1 MLFRIAWRNIWRNK
15 TRSIVILVAV
25 AIGLWAGIFL
35 MAFYNGM
42 IEQRIKSAIESEIS
56 HLQIH
61 HPDFRKDHDLR
72 YFLADGR
79 SVVESVNKEP
89 GVKIAG
95 GRLVIYGM
103 VASAAGSAGVRINGV
118 NAETEKALTKLPGKI
133 VSGKYFS
140 GEVKNEILIGRKL
153 AKKLKLELNSKI
165 ILTFTDHA
173 GDIASG
179 AFRIVGIYQT
189 VNTPYDESNIFIR
202 AEDAGLLAGLPGQF
216 NEIALLLEKDQD
228 LDKVSAA
235 LVNKYPLLEV
245 KNWMEISPEMELLV
259 TAMDQM
265 MIFYMGIIM
274 LALAFGIIN
283 TMLMSVLERTRE
295 IGMLLSL
302 GMNKFRI
309 FGMILLETVFLVL
322 AGCPAGILPAMLTI
336 MYTRRNGIDLSI
348 FSDTFSSFG
357 YSNVVFPSLKLGQFG
372 MIMLLV
378 VMTALFSA
386 LFPARRALSLKP
398 AEAIRK

>member
-1 MLFRIAWRNIWRNK
+1 MLFKIAWRNIWRNK

-42 IEQRIKSAIESEIS
+42 IEQRIRSAIESEIS
-56 HLQIH
+56 HIQIH
-61 HPDFRKDHDLR
+61 HPEFRRDNDLR
-72 YFLADGR
+72 FFLPGGK
-79 SVVESVNKEP
+79 SMVESLGKEA
-89 GVKIAG
+89 GVKFAG
-95 GRLVIYGM
+95 GRMIINGM
-103 VASAAGSAGVRINGV
+103 AASAAGSAGVRINGV
-118 NAETEKALTKLPGKI
+118 TADTEKALTKLSGKI

-140 GEVKNEILIGRKL
+140 GEVKNEIIVGQKL
-153 AKKLKLELNSKI
+153 SKKLKLELHSKI
-165 ILTFTDHA
+165 VLTFTDHD

-189 VNTPYDESNIFIR
+189 VNTPYDESNVFIR

-216 NEIALLLEKDQD
+216 NEIALLLEGDED
-228 LDKVSAA
+228 LGKVSAS
-235 LVNKYPLLEV
+235 LVKKYPLLEV

-265 MIFYMGIIM
+265 MVFYMGIIM

-302 GMNKFRI
+302 GMNKLRI

-336 MYTRRNGIDLSI
+336 LYTRKKGIDLSI

-357 YSNVVFPSLKLGQFG
+357 YSNVVFPSLKPGQFG

-378 VMTALFSA
+378 VITALISA

>member
-25 AIGLWAGIFL
+25 AMGLWAGIFL

-42 IEQRIKSAIESEIS
+42 VEQRIRSAIESEIS
-56 HLQIH
+56 HIQIH

-72 YFLADGR
+72 FFLPAGWKMVDSLR
-79 SVVESVNKEP
+79 KEA
-89 GVKIAG
+89 GVKVVG

-103 VASAAGSAGVRINGV
+103 AASAAGSAGVRINGV
-118 NAETEKALTKLPGKI
+118 SADTEALLTKLSLKI
-133 VSGKYFS
+133 VSGNYFS
-140 GEVKNEILIGRKL
+140 GTVKNEILVGRKL
-153 AKKLKLELNSKI
+153 AKKLKLDLHSKT
-165 ILTFTDHA
+165 ILTFTDRD
-173 GDIASG
+173 GNIASG
-179 AFRIVGIYQT
+179 AFRIVGIFQT
-189 VNTPYDESNIFIR
+189 VNTPYDESNIFVR
-202 AEDAGLLAGLPGQF
+202 VEDAGLLAGLPGQL
-216 NEIALLLEKDQD
+216 NEIALLLEKDED
-228 LDKVSAA
+228 VNSVAA
-235 LVNKYPLLEV
+235 GLVKKYPLLEV
-245 KNWMEISPEMELLV
+245 KKWMEISPEMELLV

-302 GMNKFRI
+302 GMNKYRI
-309 FGMILLETVFLVL
+309 FGMILMETMFLVL
-322 AGCPAGILPAMLTI
+322 AGCPAGILPAVLTI

-357 YSNVVFPSLKLGQFG
+357 YSNVVFPSLQPGQFG

-378 VMTALFSA
+378 VITALFSA

>member
-25 AIGLWAGIFL
+25 AMGLWAGIFL

-42 IEQRIKSAIESEIS
+42 VEQRIRSAIESEIS
-56 HLQIH
+56 HIQIH

-72 YFLADGR
+72 FFVKDGWTMVDSLKNEAR
-79 SVVESVNKEP
+79 
-89 GVKIAG
+89 VKIVG
-95 GRLVIYGM
+95 GRLIIYGM
-103 VASAAGSAGVRINGV
+103 AASAAGSAGVRINGV
-118 NAETEKALTKLPGKI
+118 SADTEAALTKLSGKI

-140 GEVKNEILIGRKL
+140 GAVKNEILVGRKL
-153 AKKLKLELNSKI
+153 AKKLKLDLHSKT
-165 ILTFTDHA
+165 ILTFTDRD
-173 GDIASG
+173 GNIASG

-189 VNTPYDESNIFIR
+189 VNTPYDESNVFIR
-202 AEDAGLLAGLPGQF
+202 AEDAGLLAGLPGQL
-216 NEIALLLEKDQD
+216 NEIALLLEKDED
-228 LDKVSAA
+228 VKTVAAA
-235 LVNKYPLLEV
+235 LARKYPLLEV

-309 FGMILLETVFLVL
+309 FGMILLETLFLVL
-322 AGCPAGILPAMLTI
+322 AGCPAGILPAILTI

-357 YSNVVFPSLKLGQFG
+357 YSNVVFPSLQPGQFG

-378 VMTALFSA
+378 VITALFSA

>member
-42 IEQRIKSAIESEIS
+42 IEQRIRSAIESEIS
-56 HLQIH
+56 HIQLH
-61 HPDFRKDHDLR
+61 HPGFRKDHDLR
-72 YFLADGR
+72 FFLPDGWKM
-79 SVVESVNKEP
+79 VESLKKEA
-89 GVKIAG
+89 GVKIVG
-95 GRLVIYGM
+95 GRLIIYGM
-103 VASAAGSAGVRINGV
+103 AASAAGSAGVRINGV
-118 NAETEKALTKLPGKI
+118 TADTEAELTKLSQKI

-140 GEVKNEILIGRKL
+140 GAGKNEILVGRIL
-153 AKKLKLELNSKI
+153 AKKLKLDLHSKT
-165 ILTFTDHA
+165 ILTFTDRD
-173 GDIASG
+173 GNIASG
-179 AFRIVGIYQT
+179 AFRIAGIYQT
-189 VNTPYDESNIFIR
+189 VNTPYDESNVFIR
-202 AEDAGLLAGLPGQF
+202 AEDAGLLAGLPGQL
-216 NEIALLLEKDQD
+216 NEIALLLEKDEE

-235 LVNKYPLLEV
+235 LVKKYPKLEV

-265 MIFYMGIIM
+265 MVFYMGIIM

-309 FGMILLETVFLVL
+309 FGMILLETFFLVL

-357 YSNVVFPSLKLGQFG
+357 YSNVVFPSLQPGQFG

-378 VMTALFSA
+378 VITALFSA